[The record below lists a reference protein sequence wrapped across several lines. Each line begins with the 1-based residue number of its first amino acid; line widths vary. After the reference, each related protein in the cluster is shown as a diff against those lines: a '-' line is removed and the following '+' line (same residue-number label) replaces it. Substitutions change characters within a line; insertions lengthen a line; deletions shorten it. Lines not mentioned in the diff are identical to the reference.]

1 LALLPLMRGLD
12 ADGRVHKLV
21 CQDRGESPKQTRRSL
36 LINPQQAWDIGRSLL
51 QLLKSII
58 YLLSKLSKP

>member
-1 LALLPLMRGLD
+1 MRGRD

-21 CQDRGESPKQTRRSL
+21 YQDRAEFPKQTRRSL
-36 LINPQQAWDIGRSLL
+36 FINPQQAWDIGRSLL

-58 YLLSKLSKP
+58 YLLPKP